1 MRWVVTRAQVGVWL
15 TVASGLAFAS
25 SGSFAKSVLGAGW
38 SPGAVLAIRL
48 SGAAV
53 VLLVLAAWRDPAG
66 LRDSVRHARA
76 IVAFGVIAIAGV
88 QATFFLSLEYLQV
101 GVSLMIQFL
110 APIAVIGWNWAV
122 RGQRPTVA
130 TALGALLA
138 IGGAALVI
146 NVFDAGGLSLP
157 GLGWAGLSMVC
168 NAALFLLSERATARV
183 RPTVLLGTGLTVAAA
198 TSWILAVTQVLP
210 LRTGAGTVTLAEHRI
225 PAALSL
231 VLLILIST
239 VVAYVCGVAG
249 AARIGS
255 TLMSLILLSE
265 VMFAVALSWLL
276 LGEAVA
282 PIQLVGSVVV
292 IGGIV
297 LAQQRRMPELDPPGR
312 TDAVDAPALPR
323 I

>member
-1 MRWVVTRAQVGVWL
+1 MTRAQAGVWL

-25 SGSFAKSVLGAGW
+25 SGSFAKSVLGADW

-48 SGAAV
+48 TGAAA
-53 VLLVLAAWRDPAG
+53 VLMALAAWRDPAG
-66 LRDSVRHARA
+66 LRASVRHARA
-76 IVAFGVIAIAGV
+76 IIAFGVVAITGV
-88 QATFFLSLEYLQV
+88 QATFFLSLEHLQV

-122 RGQRPTVA
+122 RGQRPSIA
-130 TALGALLA
+130 TMVGAALA

-168 NAALFLLSERATARV
+168 NAALFLLSERTTAQV
-183 RPTVLLGTGLTVAAA
+183 RPVVLLGTGLTVAAV
-198 TSWILAVTQVLP
+198 TSWVLALTQVLP
-210 LRTGAGTVTLAEHRI
+210 VHLGAGTVTLAEHRI
-225 PAALSL
+225 PAWLSL
-231 VLLILIST
+231 TLLILIST
-239 VVAYVCGVAG
+239 VIAYLCGVAG

-282 PIQLVGSVVV
+282 PIQLAGSVVV

-297 LAQQRRMPELDPPGR
+297 LARQSRSEDLDPYGL
-312 TDAVDAPALPR
+312 TDALDEPAR
-323 I
+323 T